1 MPLSVQLD
9 LIFLVLMFITL
20 IFSFVVP
27 WPSVCIILGVRFVN
41 LGCKLMNLTGG
52 IVQKGAGV
60 AVAACVVHTI
70 LKNYQMS
77 IRWSG

>member
-1 MPLSVQLD
+1 MPLWIQLVF
-9 LIFLVLMFITL
+9 IFLVMMFIML

-41 LGCKLMNLTGG
+41 LGCRSMNLSGG

-70 LKNYQMS
+70 LKNFQMS
-77 IRWSG
+77 ILWSG